1 MKQTRRTWN
10 IALAGVALAAI
21 VASPVV
27 GKGVGFDN
35 HLKAGAVTVEE
46 ATTHAAVA
54 PNTLAKIDTVRL
66 HMGLEN
72 PNFSDGTA
80 KARNEYGGP
89 WSFAHCDEFGGP
101 DNIPNYSSYKVVEV
115 SDALEGMGRLAGT
128 GDLID
133 TALEITINQDNQNA
147 LYDSLTYSSF
157 DNLMYGTHAAE
168 PMYFSAWIKAEQ
180 DMWFD
185 IGISYG
191 AAENQ
196 AQVYF
201 DLGRRFFVKA
211 GEWTQI
217 GMDEEGNFLPFRSKV
232 ITTGFLRGTGS
243 EPTAENSNCASE
255 ATYAK
260 EDMGDTNINPWYRE
274 GFGNVWACCRIY
286 AYSGETYGTTG
297 IGNPAAG
304 HGLKKDDKYLV
315 TGVNFFGPSDQVPE
329 TTKAVTSVT
338 LDKTTASVEAGET
351 VQLTA
356 TAAPEDATD
365 KSIYW
370 TTSDSTIAD
379 VDQTGKVTAKKAGQV
394 TITAEA
400 NDGNGAQATCEIT
413 VTAAETPNTSSSGNT
428 SSGNTSADNTSSS
441 GCGSVVVGLG
451 AAAAMIVVGS
461 ALLFRKKHD

>member
-1 MKQTRRTWN
+1 MKQTRRTWKT
-10 IALAGVALAAI
+10 ALAGITLAAM

-27 GKGVGFDN
+27 GGMVF
-35 HLKAGAVTVEE
+35 LKAGAVTVED
-46 ATTHAAVA
+46 AGFLQKVA
-54 PNTLAKIDTVRL
+54 PNTLEKINTVRL
-66 HMGLEN
+66 HAGQSN
-72 PNFSDGTA
+72 PNFADGTA

-89 WSFAHCDEFGGP
+89 WSFTHCDEFGGP
-101 DNIPNYSSYKVVEV
+101 DNIPNYSSFKVVDV
-115 SDALEGMGRLAGT
+115 NDAVEGMGMLAGT
-128 GDLID
+128 GDLIE
-133 TALEITINQDNQNA
+133 TALEITINQDNQNT

-157 DNLMYGTHAAE
+157 DDLMWGTHATE

-191 AAENQ
+191 AAENH

-217 GMDEEGNFLPFRSKV
+217 GMDEEDNFLPFRSKV
-232 ITTGFLRGTGS
+232 ISTGFLRGTGP

-255 ATYAK
+255 STYAK

-286 AYSGETYGTTG
+286 AYSGTTYGTTG
-297 IGNPAAG
+297 IGNPAAT
-304 HGLKKDDKYLV
+304 HGMNKGDKYLV

-329 TTKAVTSVT
+329 TTKAVASVT
-338 LDKTTASVEAGET
+338 LDKTTASVEEGKT
-351 VQLTA
+351 LQLTA

-365 KSIYW
+365 KTIYW
-370 TTSDSTIAD
+370 TTSDSTVAD
-379 VDQTGKVTAKKAGQV
+379 VDQTGKVTAKKAGTL

-400 NDGNGAQATCEIT
+400 NDGNGASATCEIT
-413 VTAAETPNTSSSGNT
+413 VTAAETPNTSSGGNT
-428 SSGNTSADNTSSS
+428 STGNTSTDEKSV
-441 GCGSVVVGLG
+441 GCCGSVAGIG
-451 AAAAMIVVGS
+451 AAVAVIAAGGAILS
-461 ALLFRKKHD
+461 KKKRG